1 MLAAQFWGNGDLRSI
16 RKVLGLSILLAL
28 TGALFFVV
36 PALVSPQSVMR
47 IFTTSHDSV
56 ELGSKYLK
64 IAVLTYPFLAMT
76 NVYVAILRA
85 VNKVIFPVI
94 SSCIAIVINI
104 CLNYVLIFGKLGM
117 PAMGVSGAA
126 VATLIARIIEIVLI
140 LGYVY
145 GKRLPVACGLKD
157 LFGWSRLFVSR
168 FFGTSAPVI
177 AMSSC
182 GGVAPPCILWHTGA
196 WGTRQWRPS
205 PFGHRPIQDILV
217 VLFPGPERG
226 HCRYPGQ

>member
-36 PALVSPQSVMR
+36 PALVSLQSVMR

-94 SSCIAIVINI
+94 SSCIAIVIN
-104 CLNYVLIFGKLGM
+104 M
-117 PAMGVSGAA
+117 PELCADFRQA
-126 VATLIARIIEIVLI
+126 
-140 LGYVY
+140 GY
-145 GKRLPVACGLKD
+145 ACHGSVGCGCGHPDSKD
-157 LFGWSRLFVSR
+157 N
-168 FFGTSAPVI
+168 
-177 AMSSC
+177 
-182 GGVAPPCILWHTGA
+182 
-196 WGTRQWRPS
+196 
-205 PFGHRPIQDILV
+205 
-217 VLFPGPERG
+217 
-226 HCRYPGQ
+226 